1 MQEITKLIG
10 FIGIGC
16 SSFPILFCIF
26 NSLYKTTSVSKK
38 LILFVSATY
47 FISNFTNL
55 FLYLFTS
62 VNQNFLIN
70 IFTSIEFFLLL
81 FFYIKN
87 LTDFISRRILNR
99 ILLFFVGFSLFT
111 LFTHSINENYTLL
124 NIIQK
129 LGLLFCSLL
138 FLYFAYTSNKHDKLT
153 NAPFFWINTS
163 ILIFNASSLYISI
176 FENVL
181 RAENIEIF
189 YNLWPIIQTLGI
201 AHYLL
206 LSIGIWKLKN

>member
-16 SSFPILFCIF
+16 SSFPILTCIF
-26 NSLYKTTSVSKK
+26 TSLHKSISGSNR
-38 LILFVSATY
+38 LIFFVSLTY
-47 FISNFTNL
+47 VVSNFTNL
-55 FLYLFTS
+55 FLYLFTTI
-62 VNQNFLIN
+62 NQNFLIN
-70 IFTSIEFFLLL
+70 IFTSIEFFLLFL
-81 FFYIKN
+81 FYRRN
-87 LTDFISRRILNR
+87 LADFISTRILNR
-99 ILLFFVGFSLFT
+99 IFLFFIGFTVFT
-111 LFTHSINENYTLL
+111 FFSHSINENHTLL
-124 NIIQK
+124 NVVQK

-138 FLYFAYTSNKHDKLT
+138 FLYFSYNSSQHDKLT

-189 YNLWPIIQTLGI
+189 HNLWPIIQILGI